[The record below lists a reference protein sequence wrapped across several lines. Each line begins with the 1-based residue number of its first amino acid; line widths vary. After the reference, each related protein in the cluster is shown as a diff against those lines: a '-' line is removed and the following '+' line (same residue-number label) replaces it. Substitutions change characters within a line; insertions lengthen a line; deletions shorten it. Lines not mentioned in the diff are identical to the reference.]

1 MFRSLTES
9 AVVHL
14 LLADDNAG
22 WTYNG
27 ARALVAWLFELED
40 ETGVPL
46 ELDVV
51 GLRCEFVEYGSIVEA
66 VGDHP
71 DAGDIKRRRGGGRD
85 LWDAHALEWFRD
97 NGTVIEVE
105 GGGLIVNV

>member
-1 MFRSLTES
+1 MFSSLTES

-40 ETGVPL
+40 
-46 ELDVV
+46 
-51 GLRCEFVEYGSIVEA
+51 
-66 VGDHP
+66 
-71 DAGDIKRRRGGGRD
+71 
-85 LWDAHALEWFRD
+85 
-97 NGTVIEVE
+97 
-105 GGGLIVNV
+105 